1 MSLSSALSGTV
12 THPELG
18 RKLQY
23 TLLDEAVHPDSK
35 KLIETWRTRQADGGF
50 VMGRDIPS
58 RPLATLLHSIMVT
71 EPINDRTD
79 FKIRLAGTALR
90 RRWGCEITGM
100 QFSQLFSPET
110 LATQLRET
118 NQVLDSGQPAL
129 MDVKEIEAG
138 VVRFHREA
146 IVLRI
151 LAPDKVTPWIMAGV
165 FYFD

>member
-1 MSLSSALSGTV
+1 MSLVNAIPDTAV
-12 THPELG
+12 HAELG

-23 TLLDEAVHPDSK
+23 TLLDDPIHPDSK
-35 KLIETWRTRQADGGF
+35 KLIEAWRAREGNGGF
-50 VMGRDIPS
+50 IMGRDIPS
-58 RPLATLLHSIMVT
+58 RSLAPLLHSIMVT

-79 FKIRLAGTALR
+79 YKIRLAGTALR
-90 RRWGCEITGM
+90 RRWGCEITGLN
-100 QFSQLFSPET
+100 FSQLFSPET
-110 LATQLRET
+110 LAKQLQET
-118 NQVLDSGQPAL
+118 NQVLETGLPAL